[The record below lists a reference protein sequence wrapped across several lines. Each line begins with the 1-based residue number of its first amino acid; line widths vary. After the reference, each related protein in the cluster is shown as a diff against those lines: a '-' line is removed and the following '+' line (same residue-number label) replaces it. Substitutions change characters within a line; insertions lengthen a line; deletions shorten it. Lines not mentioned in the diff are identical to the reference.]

1 MVNSCLAFQKCVA
14 QMLCYREKI
23 VSVFMKFKKV
33 HWTSTF
39 KAHCLLRVRKNR
51 FHCFFFVIFKYNS
64 IHEFARKCLYNS
76 KVIFKNVSH
85 TIRVKWLADWLIL
98 LKKCEKE
105 NRRKNLPPTAH
116 AQTWKNIWN
125 NTSMPDEPHWNILKK
140 FSGEIKLNIF
150 LHFWG
155 KFSR

>member
-39 KAHCLLRVRKNR
+39 KAHCLLRVRKNT
-51 FHCFFFVIFKYNS
+51 FHCFFFFFVIFKYNS

-105 NRRKNLPPTAH
+105 NRSIRIYLQLRTRKLEKISEIIH
-116 AQTWKNIWN
+116 RCS
-125 NTSMPDEPHWNILKK
+125 TSHTGIY
-140 FSGEIKLNIF
+140 
-150 LHFWG
+150 
-155 KFSR
+155 